1 MPIETNICLCKYI
14 LLFSFVQQLFME
26 DGQNGPDI
34 QIVLQHV
41 MLVLSQELASAK
53 VQLRQAG
60 DQTVTEILPK
70 PRAAFSKN
78 VSNSYW
84 NRTFP
89 SDYYAYYDQDSNVF
103 IQSNF
108 TLRLRNLC

>member
-1 MPIETNICLCKYI
+1 MISKVEFNICPFKYI

-34 QIVLQHV
+34 LIALQHV
-41 MLVLSQELASAK
+41 MQVLGQELASAK
-53 VQLRQAG
+53 AQLRQAG
-60 DQTVTEILPK
+60 DQTVTEIPLK

-84 NRTFP
+84 NGIFP
-89 SDYYAYYDQDSNVF
+89 
-103 IQSNF
+103 
-108 TLRLRNLC
+108 